1 MRSGAQTLTLLAAP
15 INFLV
20 LQALAEG
27 PQPQAELRRVAG
39 SPAQTTLRAQLKR
52 LAEIDVLVKHRR
64 DRFPGVVEY
73 ELTPAG
79 RELIVVLRAIERWL
93 EKAPDGPLTAGT
105 SAAKAP
111 IKALAE
117 GWTTA
122 IVRALAS
129 GPRSLTELNQIISSL
144 NYPAIERRLAA
155 MRLAG
160 QIEAHRSDGRGA
172 PYMVTAWLR
181 QGVAPLA
188 AAARWERRHL
198 PQATAPITRVDVE
211 AAFLL
216 TVPLLV
222 GLADGLTGSCRMAAE
237 IANGKGHSLAGVL
250 VAVEGGRIVSCTTR
264 LEGHPDTWILGPPS
278 AWLSAVVEND
288 TDNLEIGGDGQLGR
302 KLTSGLHMALFGMQT
317 TDQYDISDQ

>member
-52 LAEIDVLVKHRR
+52 LTEIGAIVKHRR
-64 DRFPGVVEY
+64 DRFPGVLEY
-73 ELTPAG
+73 ELTSAG
-79 RELIVVLRAIERWL
+79 HELALVAQTIERWL
-93 EKAPDGPLTAGT
+93 AIGPDGPVTPGT
-105 SAAKAP
+105 PSAKAP
-111 IKALAE
+111 IKALAD

-122 IVRALAS
+122 IVRALAA
-129 GPRSLTELNQIISSL
+129 GPHSLTELNQIIGSL

-160 QIEAHRSDGRGA
+160 QIKARPSEGRGT
-172 PYMVTAWLR
+172 PYAVTRWLR

-188 AAARWERRHL
+188 AAARWERRNL
-198 PQATAPITRVDVE
+198 PMETAPITRVDVE

-216 TVPLLV
+216 AVPLMQ
-222 GLADGLTGSCRMAAE
+222 LTIDIAGSCRMGVE
-237 IANGKGHSLAGVL
+237 ISNGKGHGLAGVL
-250 VAVEGGRIVSCTTR
+250 LELDHGRTTSCTTR
-264 LEGHPDTWILGPPS
+264 LEGHPDTWILGPPA
-278 AWLSAVVEND
+278 AWLSAVIEND
-288 TDNLEIGGDGQLGR
+288 IDNLEIGGDGRLGR
-302 KLTSGLHMALFGMQT
+302 ALTDGLHRALFRAKAHA
-317 TDQYDISDQ
+317 